1 MNPARLCIRG
11 YVLTIGLFS
20 YWANYSV
27 IMEMG
32 TELTEA
38 VQKDYLFC
46 KGSLGQTSALSLI
59 LSFARK
65 GALLISD
72 PDGIGPY
79 P

>member
-1 MNPARLCIRG
+1 M
-11 YVLTIGLFS
+11 LTIGLFS

-27 IMEMG
+27 ILEMG

-38 VQKDYLFC
+38 MQKDYFFC
-46 KGSLGQTSALSLI
+46 KGSLGQASALSLI
-59 LSFARK
+59 LSLARK